1 MFLNLTEEENFEFL
15 SGLSKRMDEYKTI
28 EVVDAQGIE
37 KYWDDFKKWKDEVK
51 VEQKLNR
58 KVDPKDKGQN
68 SESQNK
74 DNDTDKTE
82 TEENKTYEESRI
94 ENMKFEEGKV
104 LQEKK
109 KDFLEETVESHGSET
124 IDKK

>member
-94 ENMKFEEGKV
+94 ENMKFEEGKF

-109 KDFLEETVESHGSET
+109 KDFREETVESHGSET